1 MISII
6 LTIIMMLT
14 VTVSIIVIRNLLL
27 KIERLEDELN
37 NVATDLAMKDEF
49 IISLLEKTKAAH
61 DQMKQVD
68 YMGSFEADDEVGSI
82 FKNIKQVVDQLNDY
96 IKQNI
101 INYAND
107 DSGTKA

>member
-1 MISII
+1 MTTII
-6 LTIIMMLT
+6 LIVIIVLTLT
-14 VTVSIIVIRNLLL
+14 VSSIVIRNLLL
-27 KIERLEDELN
+27 KIERVEDELN
-37 NVATDLAMKDEF
+37 NVADAMALKDEF
-49 IISLLEKTKAAH
+49 IFSLLEKTKAAH

-101 INYAND
+101 VNYAND